1 MLCGKRKNKR
11 KALAPVDI
19 NLKILSQKY
28 RFSNKELT
36 RYSCEFKKMCHEE
49 SGFTIKEFCKNMGP
63 LGLESTRLI
72 SDRIFAVMNKS
83 KTGYVTLKEY
93 LEYMDI
99 LMHGT
104 PYEKLAQSYK
114 LITQNNSEN
123 ISYVQFESWIISI

>member
-1 MLCGKRKNKR
+1 MFCVKKRSKR
-11 KALAPVDI
+11 KALASLDI

-36 RYSCEFKKMCHEE
+36 QYSSEYKKMSSKN
-49 SGFTIKEFCKNMGP
+49 SGFSLSEFCKNMGP

-83 KTGYVTLKEY
+83 KSGEVSLQEY

-104 PYEKLAQSYK
+104 PYEKLVQSYR
-114 LITQNNSEN
+114 LITQDESKN
-123 ISYVQFESWIISI
+123 IEYPQFES